1 MIYDD
6 LGYPYFRRP
15 SFILN
20 TPMKLLSIA
29 IFTKNHDQVIMLGSM
44 IPNDLIVYIYIY
56 IISIH
61 MCIYI
66 YICIYICAC
75 IYIYIYI
82 VFWTISKYLHD
93 FEIVDAPSA
102 SRNRLVFRKKYRG
115 YNPET
120 KYKKQTDMPV
130 LSSFEQIKKDVQR

>member
-44 IPNDLIVYIYIY
+44 IPNDLIVYIYIH
-56 IISIH
+56 IH
-61 MCIYI
+61 NFYT
-66 YICIYICAC
+66 YV
-75 IYIYIYI
+75 YIYIYVYTYVHVMYI
-82 VFWTISKYLHD
+82 YI
-93 FEIVDAPSA
+93 
-102 SRNRLVFRKKYRG
+102 YR
-115 YNPET
+115 
-120 KYKKQTDMPV
+120 
-130 LSSFEQIKKDVQR
+130 